1 MKQESNNTIDLM
13 LRKLGRS
20 GGGLQ
25 QNAGNGAA
33 ESSDAHLDTDEL
45 GAYAENAL
53 PPTTRARYT
62 EHLADC
68 MRCRQIVSQL
78 SQAAGLV
85 IDDSPKAVP
94 SGLKA
99 FLVSLFSPIV
109 LRYAVPALGLLI
121 VASIG
126 FIALRSTARM
136 ELAQKREGTVFDQA
150 PATATPADAGAA
162 SSNPPSVNF
171 ASKSQPQ
178 GASTPQEGAKTAGAR
193 VSEQEKPTDEVRRQE
208 KEQPVQKSATST
220 DQIAAAPSS
229 GSPTETVTVVTPKPA
244 AVEDQKQATP
254 EVAQNK
260 VQAQPSTQT
269 GSVQSANAKDEPSR
283 RRAAKEPA
291 ADIARLNEGSS
302 LKKGKTYSG
311 AANESAKADDAEE
324 KRERDRSDKDK
335 PETVSVAGRHF
346 RKSGSGWIDVAYN
359 SSQVTTNV
367 TRGSEQYRALIADE
381 PGIRTIAEQLKGEV
395 IVVWNGHVYRIR

>member
-1 MKQESNNTIDLM
+1 
-13 LRKLGRS
+13 
-20 GGGLQ
+20 LQ

-53 PPTTRARYT
+53 PPTTRSRYT

-68 MRCRQIVSQL
+68 VRCRQIVSQL

-94 SGLKA
+94 TGLKA

-121 VASIG
+121 VAAIG
-126 FIALRSTARM
+126 FIALRSPARM
-136 ELAQKREGTVFDQA
+136 ELAQKREVTVFDQA
-150 PATATPADAGAA
+150 PAAATPGDAGAA
-162 SSNPPSVNF
+162 STNAPSVNF

-178 GASTPQEGAKTAGAR
+178 SASTPQEGAKTAGAQ
-193 VSEQEKPTDEVRRQE
+193 VEQERTADEVRRQE
-208 KEQPVQKSATST
+208 KEQPVQKSASST
-220 DQIAAAPSS
+220 DQIAAAPPSS
-229 GSPTETVTVVTPKPA
+229 SPTDTVTVVTPKPV

-260 VQAQPSTQT
+260 VQAQPSTQA
-269 GSVQSANAKDEPSR
+269 GSVQSANANAEPSR

-324 KRERDRSDKDK
+324 KRERDRSDKDQA
-335 PETVSVAGRHF
+335 ETVSVAGRHF
-346 RKSGSGWIDVAYN
+346 RKSGSVWIDVAYN
-359 SSQVTTNV
+359 SSQGTTNV

-395 IVVWNGHVYRIR
+395 IVVWNGRPYRIR